1 MKSFTDAERER
12 IRQAVQQA
20 EQVTKG
26 EIVPMIVPASA
37 LYREAGYRTG
47 LMLALLA
54 LALLLTIE
62 IYWLPWGWHAG
73 NAGWLLLAVVA
84 SYGLGQWL
92 GRIPMVIRLVT
103 SRERMAHKVTLRAEQ
118 AFYRHGL
125 HHTKGHTGILILVS
139 MLERRVHVLADK
151 GINDHVPAGT
161 WDGLVNGII
170 DGIRTGNATDA
181 ICAAIAKCGALLAE
195 VAPSRSGDNPN
206 ELPDTLIQEP

>member
-20 EQVTKG
+20 ERVTKG

-47 LMLALLA
+47 LILALLS

-73 NAGWLLLAVVA
+73 NAGWLLLAVVV

-92 GRIPMVIRLVT
+92 GRVPMVVRLVT
-103 SRERMAHKVTLRAEQ
+103 SRERMAHKVALRAEQ
-118 AFYRHGL
+118 AFYKHGL
-125 HHTKGHTGILILVS
+125 HHTKGRTGILILVS
-139 MLERRVHVLADK
+139 MLERRVHILADK

-161 WDGLVNGII
+161 WDGLVNGIL
-170 DGIRTGNATDA
+170 DGIRTGQAIDA
-181 ICAAIAKCGALLAE
+181 ICAAIIECGNLLAE
-195 VAPSRSGDNPN
+195 VRPADSRDNPN
-206 ELPDTLIQEP
+206 ELPDTLIQES

>member
-12 IRQAVQQA
+12 IRQAVQQV

-47 LMLALLA
+47 LILALLA

-118 AFYRHGL
+118 AFYKHGL

>member
-20 EQVTKG
+20 ERVTKG

-47 LMLALLA
+47 LILALLA

-73 NAGWLLLAVVA
+73 NAGWLLLAVVV

-92 GRIPMVIRLVT
+92 GRVPMIVRLVT

-118 AFYRHGL
+118 AFYKHGL
-125 HHTKGHTGILILVS
+125 HNTKGRTGILILVS

-170 DGIRTGNATDA
+170 DGIRTGQATDA
-181 ICAAIAKCGALLAE
+181 ICAAIAKCGTLLAE
-195 VAPSRSGDNPN
+195 VSPVDSGENPN

>member
-1 MKSFTDAERER
+1 MKPFTDAERER

-20 EQVTKG
+20 ERVTKG

-47 LMLALLA
+47 LILALLS

-73 NAGWLLLAVVA
+73 NAGWLLLAVVV

-92 GRIPMVIRLVT
+92 GRVSMVVRLVT
-103 SRERMAHKVTLRAEQ
+103 SRERMVHKVALRAEQ
-118 AFYRHGL
+118 AFYKHGL
-125 HHTKGHTGILILVS
+125 HQTKGRTGVLILVS
-139 MLERRVHVLADK
+139 ILERRVHILADK

-161 WDGLVNGII
+161 WDGLVNGIL
-170 DGIRTGNATDA
+170 DGIRTGQATDA
-181 ICAAIAKCGALLAE
+181 ICAAIAKCGALLAQ
-195 VAPSRSGDNPN
+195 VSPAGSGGNPN
-206 ELPDTLIQEP
+206 ELPDALIQEP

>member
-20 EQVTKG
+20 ERVTKG

-37 LYREAGYRTG
+37 VYREAGYRMG
-47 LMLALLA
+47 LILALLT

-73 NAGWLLLAVVA
+73 NAGWLLLAVVV
-84 SYGLGQWL
+84 SYGLGQWF
-92 GRIPMVIRLVT
+92 GRIPMVVRLVT

-118 AFYRHGL
+118 AFYKHGL
-125 HHTKGHTGILILVS
+125 HNTKGRTGILILVS

-161 WDGLVNGII
+161 WDELVNGII
-170 DGIRTGNATDA
+170 DGIRTGQATDA
-181 ICAAIAKCGALLAE
+181 ICAAIAKCGTLLADI
-195 VAPSRSGDNPN
+195 APAGSGDNPD
-206 ELPDTLIQEP
+206 ELPDELIQEP

>member
-1 MKSFTDAERER
+1 MKPFTDAERER
-12 IRQAVQQA
+12 IRQAVQRA
-20 EQVTKG
+20 ERVTKG

-37 LYREAGYRTG
+37 LYREASYRTG
-47 LMLALLA
+47 LMLALLS

-62 IYWLPWGWHAG
+62 TYWLPWGWHAG

-92 GRIPMVIRLVT
+92 GRVPRVIRLVT

-118 AFYRHGL
+118 AFYKHGL
-125 HHTKGHTGILILVS
+125 QNTKGHTGILILVS
-139 MLERRVHVLADK
+139 LLERRVHVLADK

-170 DGIRTGNATDA
+170 DGIRTGQATDA
-181 ICAAIAKCGALLAE
+181 ICSAIAECGTLLAA
-195 VAPSRSGDNPN
+195 VAPAGSGDNPD
-206 ELPDTLIQEP
+206 ELPDELIQEP

>member
-1 MKSFTDAERER
+1 MKLFTDAERER
-12 IRQAVQQA
+12 IRQAVQEA
-20 EQVTKG
+20 ERVTKG

-37 LYREAGYRTG
+37 LYREASYRTG
-47 LMLALLA
+47 LMFALLA

-84 SYGLGQWL
+84 SYGLGQWI
-92 GRIPMVIRLVT
+92 GRVPAVIRLVT

-118 AFYRHGL
+118 AFYKHGL
-125 HHTKGHTGILILVS
+125 HNTKGRTGILILVS
-139 MLERRVHVLADK
+139 LLERRVQVLADK

-161 WDGLVNGII
+161 WDGLVNGIVE
-170 DGIRTGNATDA
+170 GIRTGQATEA
-181 ICAAIAKCGALLAE
+181 ICAAIAKSGALLAQ
-195 VAPSRSGDNPN
+195 VSPAGSGDNPN

>member
-20 EQVTKG
+20 EQVTNG

-47 LMLALLA
+47 LILALLA

-118 AFYRHGL
+118 AFYKHGL

>member
-1 MKSFTDAERER
+1 MKSFTEAEQER

-47 LMLALLA
+47 FILALLA

-73 NAGWLLLAVVA
+73 NAGWLLLAVVV

-92 GRIPMVIRLVT
+92 GRVPMVIRLVT
-103 SRERMAHKVTLRAEQ
+103 SRERMAYKVTLRAEQ
-118 AFYRHGL
+118 AFYKHGL

-139 MLERRVHVLADK
+139 ILERRVHVLADK

-170 DGIRTGNATDA
+170 DGIRTGHATDA
-181 ICAAIAKCGALLAE
+181 ICAAIAECGALLAQ
-195 VAPSRSGDNPN
+195 VSPADSRDNPN

>member
-1 MKSFTDAERER
+1 MTSFTDAERER

-20 EQVTKG
+20 ERVTKG

-47 LMLALLA
+47 LILALLA

-73 NAGWLLLAVVA
+73 NAGWLLLAVVV

-92 GRIPMVIRLVT
+92 GRVPMIVRLVT

-118 AFYRHGL
+118 AFYKHGL
-125 HHTKGHTGILILVS
+125 HNTKGRTGILILVS

-170 DGIRTGNATDA
+170 DGIRTGQATDA
-181 ICAAIAKCGALLAE
+181 ICAAIAECGTLLAQ
-195 VAPSRSGDNPN
+195 VSPADSRDNPN